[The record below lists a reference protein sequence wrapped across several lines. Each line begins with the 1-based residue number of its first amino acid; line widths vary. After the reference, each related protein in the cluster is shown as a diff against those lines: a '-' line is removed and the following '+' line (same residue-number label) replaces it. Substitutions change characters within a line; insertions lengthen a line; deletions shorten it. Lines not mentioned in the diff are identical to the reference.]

1 MKRKLF
7 FAAVFWYLAAGTA
20 WPIDSIYTSTSD
32 KTLMGEITGM
42 SPTVINFKPF
52 KDGPSE
58 IAVNEIKRI
67 RFEFAAQPH

>member
-7 FAAVFWYLAAGTA
+7 FAAVFWSWRPARRGR
-20 WPIDSIYTSTSD
+20 IDTIYTSTSE
-32 KTLMGEITGM
+32 KTLIGEITGM
-42 SPTVINFKPF
+42 TPTVINFKPF

-67 RFEFAAQPH
+67 TF